1 MTVEGADTMSMMR
14 CDRCDRYVDTDYCV
28 EGEFTDK
35 EYICAICIE
44 QHGLRDDDGNFI
56 KEGT

>member
-1 MTVEGADTMSMMR
+1 MR

-35 EYICAICIE
+35 EYICAICIDT
-44 QHGLRDDDGNFI
+44 HGLRDDDGNFI
-56 KEGT
+56 EAPPQ